1 MLSKNNYEVQDVVR
15 CNITNIMNTNGT
27 SGEKMKKIDALKP
40 INGEQRAQKEIFQY
54 TLNQRVNKPSLFTN
68 SNIKQYPEKDFKLK
82 SWAIVLE
89 ELSGCSSVAFSRC

>member
-1 MLSKNNYEVQDVVR
+1 MASSMPVTRLWATIAQLPQQIFIMLSKNNYEVQDVVR

-54 TLNQRVNKPSLFTN
+54 T
-68 SNIKQYPEKDFKLK
+68 
-82 SWAIVLE
+82 
-89 ELSGCSSVAFSRC
+89 